1 MPNSDG
7 KPHYTQIGYVAQPGL
22 PANSPILAVPI
33 STGTPWTIDVLVES
47 QNNGQLL
54 ARETLQARR

>member
-1 MPNSDG
+1 
-7 KPHYTQIGYVAQPGL
+7 
-22 PANSPILAVPI
+22 VPI
-33 STGTPWTIDVLVES
+33 STGTPWAIDVLVES